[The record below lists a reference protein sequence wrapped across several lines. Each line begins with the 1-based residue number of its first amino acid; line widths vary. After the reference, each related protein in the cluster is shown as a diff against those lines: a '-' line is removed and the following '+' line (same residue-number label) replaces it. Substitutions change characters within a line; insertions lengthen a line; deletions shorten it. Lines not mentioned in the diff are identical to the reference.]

1 MADQRVH
8 VNTVDAKNR
17 LNELLTEVEKTKKTI
32 VVERRG
38 RPVAVM
44 IDYESYEKDRNLQEA
59 SRAGSLSKELMRFHE
74 RMKRKYPKG
83 TGDSVEILREVRLS
97 RAVHS

>member
-1 MADQRVH
+1 MSDQRVR

-17 LNELLTEVEKTKKTI
+17 LNELITQVEKTKKAI

-38 RPVAVM
+38 RPVAVVV
-44 IDYESYEKDRNLQEA
+44 DYESYEQERGVVENVRKSA
-59 SRAGSLSKELMRFHE
+59 LSKELIRFHE

-97 RAVHS
+97 RGVVS